1 MLGIRK
7 DSWRRPNN
15 VKYLRHAGILENTQV
30 SPGIPARLK
39 VTMPLLSDEAMVQ
52 TAEQRAT
59 FRLTNVSSKLNRSE
73 TERFDAL
80 AKRRGQQRG
89 ELIRRLI
96 LDELSRDGGEP
107 AASAELSEIVG
118 LRLMLTNVLKP
129 LATGQ
134 KLTPEVFDG
143 IMTEVKKRKRAVAI
157 EARQEA
163 ERA

>member
-1 MLGIRK
+1 
-7 DSWRRPNN
+7 
-15 VKYLRHAGILENTQV
+15 
-30 SPGIPARLK
+30 
-39 VTMPLLSDEAMVQ
+39 MPLLSEGHLAVEA
-52 TAEQRAT
+52 EKRAT
-59 FRLTNVSSKLNRSE
+59 YRLVGVTTKLSPRE
-73 TERFDAL
+73 VADIEHL

-143 IMTEVKKRKRAVAI
+143 IMTEVKKRKRAVAV
-157 EARQEA
+157 EARLEA

>member
-1 MLGIRK
+1 
-7 DSWRRPNN
+7 
-15 VKYLRHAGILENTQV
+15 
-30 SPGIPARLK
+30 
-39 VTMPLLSDEAMVQ
+39 MPLLSDEAMVQ

-143 IMTEVKKRKRAVAI
+143 IMTEVKKRKRAVAV

>member
-1 MLGIRK
+1 
-7 DSWRRPNN
+7 
-15 VKYLRHAGILENTQV
+15 
-30 SPGIPARLK
+30 
-39 VTMPLLSDEAMVQ
+39 MPLLSDEAMVQ
-52 TAEQRAT
+52 TAEQRAS
-59 FRLTNVSSKLNRSE
+59 FRLTNVSSKLSRSE

-96 LDELSRDGGEP
+96 LDELTRDGGEP

-143 IMTEVKKRKRAVAI
+143 IMTEVKKRKRAVAV
-157 EARQEA
+157 EARLEA

>member
-1 MLGIRK
+1 
-7 DSWRRPNN
+7 
-15 VKYLRHAGILENTQV
+15 
-30 SPGIPARLK
+30 
-39 VTMPLLSDEAMVQ
+39 MPLLSDEAMVQ

-143 IMTEVKKRKRAVAI
+143 IMTEVKKRKRAVAV

-163 ERA
+163 ERV

>member
-1 MLGIRK
+1 
-7 DSWRRPNN
+7 
-15 VKYLRHAGILENTQV
+15 
-30 SPGIPARLK
+30 
-39 VTMPLLSDEAMVQ
+39 MPLLSDEAMVQ
-52 TAEQRAT
+52 TAVQRAS
-59 FRLTNVSSKLNRSE
+59 FRLTNVSSKLSRSE

-134 KLTPEVFDG
+134 KITPEVFDG
-143 IMTEVKKRKRAVAI
+143 IMTEVKKRKKAVAV
-157 EARQEA
+157 EARLEA

>member
-1 MLGIRK
+1 
-7 DSWRRPNN
+7 
-15 VKYLRHAGILENTQV
+15 
-30 SPGIPARLK
+30 
-39 VTMPLLSDEAMVQ
+39 MPLLSDEAMVQ
-52 TAEQRAT
+52 TAEQRAS
-59 FRLTNVSSKLNRSE
+59 FRLTNVSSKLSRSE

-96 LDELSRDGGEP
+96 LDELSRDGSEP
-107 AASAELSEIVG
+107 TASAELSEIVG
-118 LRLMLTNVLKP
+118 LRLMLMNVLKP
-129 LATGQ
+129 LAAGQ

-143 IMTEVKKRKRAVAI
+143 IMTEVKKRKRAVAV

>member
-1 MLGIRK
+1 
-7 DSWRRPNN
+7 
-15 VKYLRHAGILENTQV
+15 
-30 SPGIPARLK
+30 
-39 VTMPLLSDEAMVQ
+39 MPLLSDEAMVQ
-52 TAEQRAT
+52 TAEQRAS
-59 FRLTNVSSKLNRSE
+59 FRLTNVSSKLSRSE

-118 LRLMLTNVLKP
+118 LRLMLTNILKP

-134 KLTPEVFDG
+134 KITPEVFDS

>member
-1 MLGIRK
+1 
-7 DSWRRPNN
+7 
-15 VKYLRHAGILENTQV
+15 
-30 SPGIPARLK
+30 
-39 VTMPLLSDEAMVQ
+39 MPLLSDEAMVQ
-52 TAEQRAT
+52 TAEQRAS
-59 FRLTNVSSKLNRSE
+59 FRLTNVSSKLSRSE

-80 AKRRGQQRG
+80 AKRRRQQRG

>member
-1 MLGIRK
+1 
-7 DSWRRPNN
+7 
-15 VKYLRHAGILENTQV
+15 
-30 SPGIPARLK
+30 
-39 VTMPLLSDEAMVQ
+39 MPLLSDEAMVQ
-52 TAEQRAT
+52 TAEQRAS
-59 FRLTNVSSKLNRSE
+59 FRLTNVSSKLSRSE

-96 LDELSRDGGEP
+96 LDELSRDSGEP

-143 IMTEVKKRKRAVAI
+143 IMTEVKKRKRAVAV
-157 EARQEA
+157 EARLEA

>member
-1 MLGIRK
+1 L
-7 DSWRRPNN
+7 RR
-15 VKYLRHAGILENTQV
+15 AGILENTQV
-30 SPGIPARLK
+30 SPRIPAGLK
-39 VTMPLLSDEAMVQ
+39 VNMPLLSDEAMVQ
-52 TAEQRAT
+52 TAEQRAS
-59 FRLTNVSSKLNRSE
+59 FRLTNVSSKLSRSE

-96 LDELSRDGGEP
+96 LDELSRDSGEP

-143 IMTEVKKRKRAVAI
+143 IMTEVKKRKRAVAV
-157 EARQEA
+157 EARLEA

>member
-1 MLGIRK
+1 
-7 DSWRRPNN
+7 
-15 VKYLRHAGILENTQV
+15 
-30 SPGIPARLK
+30 
-39 VTMPLLSDEAMVQ
+39 MPLLSDEAMVQ
-52 TAEQRAT
+52 TAEQRAS
-59 FRLTNVSSKLNRSE
+59 FRLTNVSSKLSRSE

-107 AASAELSEIVG
+107 AASVELSEIVG

-129 LATGQ
+129 LASGQ

-143 IMTEVKKRKRAVAI
+143 IMTEVKKRKRAVAV

>member
-1 MLGIRK
+1 MK
-7 DSWRRPNN
+7 HCDSR
-15 VKYLRHAGILENTQV
+15 E
-30 SPGIPARLK
+30 
-39 VTMPLLSDEAMVQ
+39 
-52 TAEQRAT
+52 RAT
-59 FRLTNVSSKLNRSE
+59 SADKLPVQSSTGANWP
-73 TERFDAL
+73 RFDAL
-80 AKRRGQQRG
+80 GKRRGTAAG

-107 AASAELSEIVG
+107 TASAELSEIVG

-134 KLTPEVFDG
+134 KITPEVFDG
-143 IMTEVKKRKRAVAI
+143 IMTEVKKRKRAVAV

>member
-1 MLGIRK
+1 M
-7 DSWRRPNN
+7 
-15 VKYLRHAGILENTQV
+15 
-30 SPGIPARLK
+30 K

>member
-1 MLGIRK
+1 
-7 DSWRRPNN
+7 
-15 VKYLRHAGILENTQV
+15 
-30 SPGIPARLK
+30 
-39 VTMPLLSDEAMVQ
+39 MPLLSDEAMVQ
-52 TAEQRAT
+52 TAEQRAS
-59 FRLTNVSSKLNRSE
+59 FRLTNVSSKLSRSE
-73 TERFDAL
+73 TELFDAL
-80 AKRRGQQRG
+80 SKRRGQQRG

-107 AASAELSEIVG
+107 AASVELSEIVG

-143 IMTEVKKRKRAVAI
+143 IMTEVKKRKRAVAV

>member
-1 MLGIRK
+1 
-7 DSWRRPNN
+7 
-15 VKYLRHAGILENTQV
+15 
-30 SPGIPARLK
+30 
-39 VTMPLLSDEAMVQ
+39 MPLISDEAMLQ
-52 TAEQRAT
+52 TAEQRAS
-59 FRLTNVSSKLNRSE
+59 FRLTNVSSKLSRSE

-107 AASAELSEIVG
+107 AASVELSEIVG

-143 IMTEVKKRKRAVAI
+143 IMTEVKKRKRAVAV

>member
-1 MLGIRK
+1 
-7 DSWRRPNN
+7 
-15 VKYLRHAGILENTQV
+15 
-30 SPGIPARLK
+30 
-39 VTMPLLSDEAMVQ
+39 MPLLSDEAMVQ
-52 TAEQRAT
+52 TAEQRAS
-59 FRLTNVSSKLNRSE
+59 FRLTNVSSKLSRSE

-107 AASAELSEIVG
+107 AASVELSEIVG

-143 IMTEVKKRKRAVAI
+143 IMTEVKKRKRAVAV